1 MFRRAFQIVLAAAL
15 LLPTLAAADP
25 IALKLS
31 FFTSDRSNIYQF
43 SVKPFVDAVNA
54 EGKGLIE
61 IKVYFSGTLGTSKD
75 LQGSLVKDG
84 TVDMALIVPGYAP
97 NDFPDSGVIELPGLY
112 DNARE
117 ASHVFTQL
125 TGRGALRGYEEFFVV
140 GAFISQ
146 GESIH
151 SRKPLNSLAQLAD
164 QTIRT
169 NNRIETK
176 TLHKLG
182 AIPAVIP
189 INQVTNAISEGRID
203 GATVPPAMLFEFGIG
218 RVTSHH
224 YMIHLG
230 GAPTAL
236 VMNRK
241 KFESLPPKAQAII
254 RKYSGE
260 WLSQRSADAFAVK
273 NRQVLKQLE
282 ADPRRTVVFP
292 SKADRAVS
300 QRLFEEVIENWASSD
315 PRHRALLSMARQEIA
330 KYRSAN

>member
-300 QRLFEEVIENWASSD
+300 QRLFDEVIENWASFD
-315 PRHRALLSMARQEIA
+315 PRHRALLSLARQEIA